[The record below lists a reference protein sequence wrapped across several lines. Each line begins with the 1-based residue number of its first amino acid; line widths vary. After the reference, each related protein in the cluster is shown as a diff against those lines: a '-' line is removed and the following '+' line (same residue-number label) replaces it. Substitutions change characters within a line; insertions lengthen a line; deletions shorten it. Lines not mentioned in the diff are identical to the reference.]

1 MILFAIEA
9 SIYLSTTCVN
19 QINRMK
25 ELIVVVI
32 ILLSRFSQ
40 ADTIKNSIEQPE
52 VSKAKLA
59 TTIKL
64 NTPAGIA
71 VTTDGNL
78 YIADMKNHRV
88 RKVDNRGIISTI
100 AGDGTAGYYGDGGP
114 AHLAQLNEPSGIT
127 FDNGGNLYIADSKNH
142 VIRKVDKH
150 GIITTLAGNNTPGY
164 SGDNGPASN
173 AQFNLPVQITIDS
186 QDNFYITDQNNHVI
200 RKINSQGI
208 ITTLAGDGT
217 KGYSD

>member
-1 MILFAIEA
+1 M
-9 SIYLSTTCVN
+9 
-19 QINRMK
+19 NRI
-25 ELIVVVI
+25 IVLVI
-32 ILLSRFSQ
+32 ILVSRFSQ
-40 ADTIKNSIEQPE
+40 ADTTTLNPIEQPE
-52 VSKAKLA
+52 VSQAKLA
-59 TTIKL
+59 TTIQL
-64 NTPAGIA
+64 NMPAGIA
-71 VTTDGNL
+71 VANDGSL

-114 AHLAQLNEPSGIT
+114 AHLAQLNEPSGIA
-127 FDNGGNLYIADSKNH
+127 FDKYGNLYVADSKNH
-142 VIRKVDKH
+142 VIRKIDNH
-150 GIITTLAGNNTPGY
+150 AIITTLAGKNLAGY
-164 SGDNGPASN
+164 SGDNGPAIN